1 VFSPVWEYWS
11 ATIAKLSY
19 FVLAAVITIMSRS
32 TLTSV
37 AYSVGPLPLS
47 NYKVLLSK
55 RLAWVVVI
63 VLHNVSLNV
72 MGSNLITVM
81 RDFSAPTVPSPAQSL
96 QCWMPS
102 VEAGT
107 THLTSIFFKG
117 RLLGCCADRAW
128 LTAATVVTAS
138 TRSFPPCQIGSNR
151 KGTQQS
157 VMVAL
162 SSWRSDLEWVS
173 VPLSLSLSLSYLYSC
188 LTY

>member
-1 VFSPVWEYWS
+1 
-11 ATIAKLSY
+11 
-19 FVLAAVITIMSRS
+19 MSRS

-47 NYKVLLSK
+47 INYNVLLSK
-55 RLAWVVVI
+55 RLAWAVVVI

-72 MGSNLITVM
+72 MGSNLIRVM
-81 RDFSAPTVPSPAQSL
+81 RDFSALTVPSPAQSL

-151 KGTQQS
+151 KGTQES
-157 VMVAL
+157 VRV
-162 SSWRSDLEWVS
+162 
-173 VPLSLSLSLSYLYSC
+173 Y
-188 LTY
+188 